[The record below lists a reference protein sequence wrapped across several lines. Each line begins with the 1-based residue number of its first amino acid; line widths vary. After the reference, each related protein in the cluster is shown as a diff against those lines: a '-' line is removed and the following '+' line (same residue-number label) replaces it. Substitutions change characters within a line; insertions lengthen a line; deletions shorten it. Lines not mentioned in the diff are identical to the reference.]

1 MTPYIVRLI
10 PGRKKNRDT
19 SCCVSIVSLSGKR
32 ESDPRHPPWQGGAL
46 PLSYFRIN
54 LYYRQTPLI
63 ERKTGVG
70 PATSTLAR
78 WRSTTEL
85 FPHKSV
91 VVKKCGGRD
100 LNSHAEA
107 PDPKSG
113 VSANSTTPAGVKSFK
128 SCDYGK
134 LEYRKL

>member
-1 MTPYIVRLI
+1 MCQN
-10 PGRKKNRDT
+10 GRVILKKIET
-19 SCCVSIVSLSGKR
+19 QFCVSIVSLSGKR

-46 PLSYFRIN
+46 PLSYFRII

-85 FPHKSV
+85 FPHKSFFV
-91 VVKKCGGRD
+91 VTNCGGRD

-113 VSANSTTPAGVKSFK
+113 VSANSTTPASEKSHSSLVTTVFK
-128 SCDYGK
+128 YI
-134 LEYRKL
+134 EIY

>member
-1 MTPYIVRLI
+1 MYIPAIELVSAGARQ
-10 PGRKKNRDT
+10 KK
-19 SCCVSIVSLSGKR
+19 SSFFKLLQER
-32 ESDPRHPPWQGGAL
+32 E
-46 PLSYFRIN
+46 
-54 LYYRQTPLI
+54 
-63 ERKTGVG
+63 TGVG

-134 LEYRKL
+134 I